1 MIVTI
6 DFDGTL
12 SRNDVQEY
20 AKELIDRGIDVWVL
34 TSRYD
39 NLHKH
44 LWEPNPSN
52 VDLYA
57 VLDIVGI
64 PYWKVVFLN
73 MDSKHD
79 YLDNTFVVWHLDDDK
94 ETLDEI
100 NYYSKYTGIKGISV
114 DDANWRKKCDKTLIK
129 HS

>member
-20 AKELIDRGIDVWVL
+20 AKELIYRGIDVWVL

-44 LWEPNPSN
+44 LWPLNPTN
-52 VDLYA
+52 DDLYA
-57 VLDIVGI
+57 VLDVVGI
-64 PYWKVVFLN
+64 PYYKVIFLN
-73 MDSKHD
+73 MDEKQN
-79 YLDNTFVVWHLDDDK
+79 YLDNTFVIWHLDDDK

-100 NYYSKYTGIKGISV
+100 NHYSKYTGIKGIDV
-114 DDANWRKKCDKTLIK
+114 NKDNWRQQCERTLIK
-129 HS
+129 KS

>member
-12 SRNDVQEY
+12 SRNDVKEY

-44 LWEPNPSN
+44 LWEHNPTN
-52 VDLYA
+52 DDLYA

-64 PYWKVVFLN
+64 PYHKTIFLN
-73 MDSKHD
+73 MYNKAD

-94 ETLDEI
+94 ETIDEI
-100 NYYSKYTGIKGISV
+100 NHHSKYTGVKGIHV
-114 DDANWRKKCDKTLIK
+114 NAPNWRQQCERTLIK